1 MNFLEAQ
8 IWEKTYGES
17 YEKWRKERWN
27 SSPIETIQFLE
38 HLLPHGRAQEEK
50 RLFPHQAE
58 ALQRIIYSF
67 EHTELS
73 PLLATLA
80 TGTGKTVVIASV
92 IAWLACRENIVS
104 TFLLLCPNTIVRDRL
119 RRDFSS
125 LQIFTEF
132 KLFPPQYRQKLD
144 TLDCTI
150 VENFQNCTNLL
161 GKDIIVANR
170 HQFQRGYASGND
182 HLTFLQNNGGDL
194 AVFNDEAHNTRGKEY
209 ARSLSLLKEQ
219 TRFRLDVTATPD
231 RADNL
236 RPQSHEIYK
245 LSVVEAITGSYRM
258 NSYIDSSY
266 RSYPRLIK
274 DVVVQRPSPKKLEVV
289 QLQELTFHTKDNP
302 QQSLTVREIDWDNW
316 EKQKSLQL
324 VMDPGGMKL
333 QLSLAVET
341 LKRKK
346 QLAKDRYKPLLFVI
360 APSIAG
366 AQKAVEMMREEFALN
381 PLLVVGEIED
391 KRMDIEEKKKLRKEA
406 AELGNPDSP
415 YDSVVSVY
423 MLREGWD
430 VQEVAVMCLLRGF
443 GSPLFAHQVLG
454 RGLRLIRGDN
464 IGEDSSIQELNV
476 IDHPCLQ
483 LDSLWAE
490 IDALVLEGEKKVRER
505 EISRDGDGE
514 VGNFEKERRDEQ
526 VVLRPD
532 LLKLLKVPDPI
543 TIEGV
548 TAERVLEMLDDC
560 LQRLKD
566 HRLEDLVIFGTEVD
580 YIERLRP
587 QREKE
592 KIMKAF
598 KVSVVPKDNKENRE
612 AAQKKFTEMLM
623 KWADDYIEK
632 YAPLTTHYKAVYL
645 AILQAFEQHLFR
657 GQSVTEVSVQLL
669 LGAQNTVVPIRE
681 TVTYELN
688 HLIYTEEVLKSV

>member
-1 MNFLEAQ
+1 MNFLEAHA
-8 IWEKTYGES
+8 WEKTYGES
-17 YEKWRKERWN
+17 YEKWRKERWS
-27 SSPIETIQFLE
+27 SSPIETMQFLE
-38 HLLPHGRAQEEK
+38 HLLPRGTVQGEK
-50 RLFPHQAE
+50 RLLPHQAE

-67 EHTELS
+67 EHTELT

-144 TLDCTI
+144 SLSCTI
-150 VENFQNCTNLL
+150 VEGFQNCTNLL
-161 GKDIIVANR
+161 GKDIVVANR
-170 HQFQRGYASGND
+170 HQFQRGYSGGND
-182 HLTFLQNNGGDL
+182 HLNFLQNEGGDL
-194 AVFNDEAHNTRGKEY
+194 AVFNDEAHNTRGREY
-209 ARSLSLLKEQ
+209 ARSLSLLKAQ
-219 TRFRLDVTATPD
+219 TKFRLDVTATPD

-245 LSVVEAITGSYRM
+245 LSVVEAITGSYRT

-266 RSYPRLIK
+266 SSYPRLIK

-289 QLQELTFHTKDNP
+289 QLQELTFHPKDNP
-302 QQSLTVREIDWDNW
+302 QQSFTVREIDWENW

-333 QLSLAVET
+333 QLDLAVKALE
-341 LKRKK
+341 RKK
-346 QLAKDRYKPLLFVI
+346 EIAKHTYKPLLFVI

-366 AQKAVEMMREEFALN
+366 AQKTVEMMREEFALN

-391 KRMDIEEKKKLRKEA
+391 KRMDIAEKKKLRKEA

-430 VQEVAVMCLLRGF
+430 VPEVAVMCLLRGF

-454 RGLRLIRGDN
+454 RGLRLIRRNN

-490 IDALVLEGEKKVRER
+490 IDALVLEDEKMVRER

-514 VGNFEKERRDEQ
+514 VGSFEKERREEQ
-526 VVLRPD
+526 VVVRPD
-532 LLKLLKVPDPI
+532 LLKLLKVPDPL
-543 TIEGV
+543 TVEGI

-566 HRLEDLVIFGTEVD
+566 YRLEELIIVGTEGD
-580 YIERLRP
+580 HIERLRP

-592 KIMKAF
+592 TVMKPF
-598 KVSVVPKDNKENRE
+598 KVSVVPKDNEESRE
-612 AAQKKFTEMLM
+612 AAQKKLTEMLM
-623 KWADDYIEK
+623 KWADDCTEK
-632 YAPLTTHYKAVYL
+632 YAPLATHYDTVYH
-645 AILQAFEQHLFR
+645 AILLAFEQHLFR
-657 GQSVTEVSVQLL
+657 GQSVTEIEVQLL
-669 LGAQNTVVPIRE
+669 FGAQNAVVTIRE

-688 HLIYTEEVLKSV
+688 HLIYTEEILRDV